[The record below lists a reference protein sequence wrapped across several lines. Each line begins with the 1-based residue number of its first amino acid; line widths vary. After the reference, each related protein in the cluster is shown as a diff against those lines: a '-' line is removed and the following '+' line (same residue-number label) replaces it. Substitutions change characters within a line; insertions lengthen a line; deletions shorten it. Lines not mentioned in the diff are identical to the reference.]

1 VQFSGN
7 ISKWFWERKSM
18 KIAKSIRK
26 TNEKGL
32 SRPEIKTVYEA
43 NDERERKREKHRHII
58 I

>member
-1 VQFSGN
+1 
-7 ISKWFWERKSM
+7 M